1 MDGKV
6 FHQSNKQAIDTGPSR
21 SSLAHIIWLH
31 VVLCLTQYRRS
42 ANSEFHIRFTIK
54 HLIPTERFKRGAT
67 EMNRKALLSTLA
79 ILLLTNIGAA
89 IACEYKAGETKFID
103 YANCRFW

>member
-1 MDGKV
+1 
-6 FHQSNKQAIDTGPSR
+6 
-21 SSLAHIIWLH
+21 
-31 VVLCLTQYRRS
+31 
-42 ANSEFHIRFTIK
+42 
-54 HLIPTERFKRGAT
+54 
-67 EMNRKALLSTLA
+67 MNRKALLSTLA